1 MGYLFITSDCLD
13 RQVDHRICR
22 LIRVAVNFWGGEGW
36 VSACH
41 HCRIFPDDEDP
52 KSLAKVTHH
61 LVLVLAKVPRQL
73 PPQPGDGLQAHLV
86 PAAKGVNSLGEE
98 GDGFG
103 AAPRLVLAQ
112 LLLVG
117 VGDSRVPL
125 YMLKHLLDI
134 VSCPGDDSINLFQ
147 SHLVCHS

>member
-1 MGYLFITSDCLD
+1 MTSDSKD
-13 RQVDHRICR
+13 RQVDHRIDR
-22 LIRVAVNFWGGEGW
+22 LVWVAINFWGGEGW

-41 HCRIFPDDEDP
+41 HCRIVPDDEDP
-52 KSLAKVTHH
+52 KSLAEVTHH
-61 LVLVLAKVPRQL
+61 LVLILAKIPRQL

-86 PAAKGVNSLGEE
+86 PAAKGVNSQGDE

-117 VGDSRVPL
+117 VELWSKRAQLPIYNMDV
-125 YMLKHLLDI
+125 LL
-134 VSCPGDDSINLFQ
+134 SAF
-147 SHLVCHS
+147 

>member
-1 MGYLFITSDCLD
+1 MT
-13 RQVDHRICR
+13 
-22 LIRVAVNFWGGEGW
+22 
-36 VSACH
+36 ACH
-41 HCRIFPDDEDP
+41 HGRVVPDDEDAQ
-52 KSLAKVTHH
+52 SLAKVTHH
-61 LVLVLAKVPRQL
+61 LVLVLAKVPCQL

-103 AAPRLVLAQ
+103 AAPRLLLAQ

-125 YMLKHLLDI
+125 FRGSHHQGLLKRVENRDVEGGVPALCPDGDEDI
-134 VSCPGDDSINLFQ
+134 CWPII
-147 SHLVCHS
+147 